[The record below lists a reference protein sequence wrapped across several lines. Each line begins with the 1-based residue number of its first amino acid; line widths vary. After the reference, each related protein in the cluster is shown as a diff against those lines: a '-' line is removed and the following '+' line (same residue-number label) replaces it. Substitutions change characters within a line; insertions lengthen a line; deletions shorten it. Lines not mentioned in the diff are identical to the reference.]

1 MHPVKTISVA
11 GHRPHHLPARADHY
25 IRSAIHE
32 TSDLYPGATW
42 LTGGATGSDQ
52 MATDVLLQRGE
63 RVELVLP
70 FAPEVQGARW
80 SADQQAKLRDHL
92 GRVQAV
98 HVLRDTYHPDGY
110 RDRNRELVRRADL
123 LVAFWNM
130 RPGGSGTA
138 MTVRMAE
145 RARIAVIVVPMY

>member
-1 MHPVKTISVA
+1 MLPVNTISVT
-11 GHRPHHLPARADHY
+11 GHRAHHLPARAGHY
-25 IRSAIHE
+25 IQSAIHE
-32 TSDLYPGATW
+32 AADQYPGATW

-52 MATDVLLQRGE
+52 MATDVLLERGE

-70 FAPEVQGARW
+70 FPAAVQGARW
-80 SADQQAKLRDHL
+80 SAAQRAKLRDHL

-98 HVLRDTYHPDGY
+98 HVLRNRYHPDGY
-110 RDRNRELVRRADL
+110 RDRNRELVLRAGL

-130 RPGGSGTA
+130 RPGSGTA

-145 RARIAVIVVPMY
+145 RARIPVIVVSMY